1 MTASQMIGLGNPA
14 QHGSYW
20 SQNLIRFCCIGL
32 AAMAACLAGFGGR
45 PCHAV
50 NPESPEVRE
59 LVDRGL
65 KYLEKNTDERLGG
78 RCLVALAFL
87 KNGASP
93 NHPRIREAVAACEQL
108 SGDDIRADSVYS
120 HGLAIIFLAELDPNK
135 YHQLLEQFAGAM
147 ADRQKPN
154 GAWGYDVYKTGDTSQ
169 TQYAVLAYWQLM
181 QAGVAPKVSSVEA
194 CANWLLRTQDPSGG
208 WGYQGNDPGPEKS
221 ELQKQDP
228 LTVSLFAAGMGSTL
242 ISANMLGT
250 LEPGKQAE
258 PEVGAADAALPS
270 ALKAV
275 DGEPAHR
282 IRTLAGGSLDRD
294 RVIQAM
300 TKGKQFFDQHFHEMS
315 KADYPYYMLYAVERY
330 KSFEEYLGGQA
341 EIEPEWYQAGYEF
354 IKSKMSPEGSVTSP
368 AGDACATSFAILFLV
383 RSTQQSIKTHLGE
396 GTLIGGRGLSAD
408 LSRMALKQGRLVMEQ
423 KPTEVDNFLK
433 MLESAGGEE
442 LDALLSDATIDVATV
457 TREDARR
464 LEQLVKTGSPEA
476 RLLAVKA
483 LAKLRDLDYVPALL
497 FALSDPDKQVVRAA
511 RDGLRYVSRQ
521 FEGFGPPDDF
531 TQQQQFD
538 AVDAWKN
545 WYRRVRPDAPLE
557 P

>member
-1 MTASQMIGLGNPA
+1 MIGLVNPA
-14 QHGSYW
+14 RHGGNW
-20 SQNLIRFCCIGL
+20 SQNMIRLGWAGL
-32 AAMAACLAGFGGR
+32 AGWAACLAVVGGHA
-45 PCHAV
+45 CHAV
-50 NPESPEVRE
+50 TSESPEVRE

-93 NHPRIREAVAACEQL
+93 NHPRIKEAVAACEQL
-108 SGDDIRADSVYS
+108 SADDIRADSVYS

-135 YHQLLEQFAGAM
+135 YRSLLEGFASSM
-147 ADRQKPN
+147 AARQKPN
-154 GAWGYDVYKTGDTSQ
+154 GGWGYDVYQTGDTSQ

-181 QAGVAPKVSSVEA
+181 QVGVAPKVSSVEA
-194 CANWLLRTQDPSGG
+194 GANWLLRTQDPSGG
-208 WGYQGNDPGPEKS
+208 WGYQGNDPGPGNS
-221 ELQKQDP
+221 ELKKQDS
-228 LTVSLFAAGMGSTL
+228 LAVSLMAAGMGSTL

-250 LEPGKQAE
+250 LEPSQQTE
-258 PEVGAADAALPS
+258 ADSEASDSSLPS

-275 DGEPAHR
+275 DGEPVQR
-282 IRTLAGGSLDRD
+282 LRTLSGGSLDRE

-300 TKGKQFFDQHFHEMS
+300 TKGKEWFDQHFHEMN

-330 KSFEEYLGGQA
+330 KSFEEYLTGQA
-341 EIEPEWYQAGYEF
+341 EADPEWYQKGYDF
-354 IKSKMSPEGSVTSP
+354 IKSKMSPDGSVDSP
-368 AGDACATSFAILFLV
+368 AGPACATSFAILFLV

-423 KPTEVDNFLK
+423 KPTEVDNLLK
-433 MLESAGGEE
+433 MLKSAGGEE
-442 LDALLSDATIDVATV
+442 LDALLRDTTIDVAKV
-457 TREDARR
+457 TREDAQR
-464 LEQLVKTGSPEA
+464 LEQLVKTGTPEV

-483 LAKLRDLDYVPALL
+483 IAKLRDLDYVPTLL

-521 FEGFGPPDDF
+521 FDGFGPPDDF
-531 TQQQQFD
+531 TEQQQFD
-538 AVDAWKN
+538 AVEAWKN
-545 WYRRVRPDAPLE
+545 WYRRIRPDAPTE